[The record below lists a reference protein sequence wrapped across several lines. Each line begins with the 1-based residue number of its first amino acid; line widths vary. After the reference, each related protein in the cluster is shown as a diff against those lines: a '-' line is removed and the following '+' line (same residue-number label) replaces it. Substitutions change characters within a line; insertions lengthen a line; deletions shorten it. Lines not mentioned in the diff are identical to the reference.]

1 MRAVRVN
8 KVKEQA
14 SAVFQGRTLPWLLL
28 MPSLLIL
35 LVYLYY
41 PVIQSFVL
49 SLYRS
54 NLFLGTQSFI
64 GLENFRN
71 IFGGVLAPV
80 FRQVFFQ
87 TLLFSTVVVVC
98 GLAVSMGLALL
109 ANRKIRGAR
118 VYRLLLIWPFAL
130 SPAVAGTIFLFML
143 NPEVGVVNQLLN
155 ALAGIK
161 PRWLD
166 NPVLAFLVVSGVAVW
181 KNLGYN
187 IVFYLAALQNVPG
200 ELSEAAQIDGASRAQ
215 RFWHITFPMLGPMTF
230 FLVFTNLVYSFFDT
244 FGLIDILTAGGPLGT
259 APFDNAGITSTLI
272 YRIYQDG
279 FGGAANLGFAAA
291 ESVILLMLVALVT
304 LLQFRFGGRRVYYGG
319 A

>member
-1 MRAVRVN
+1 MRATRAKRVRAS
-8 KVKEQA
+8 A
-14 SAVFQGRTLPWLLL
+14 SAVFQGWRLPWLLL
-28 MPSLLIL
+28 VPSLLIL
-35 LVYLYY
+35 LVFLYY

-71 IFGGVLAPV
+71 ILGGVLAPI
-80 FRQVFFQ
+80 FRQVFLQ
-87 TLLFSTVVVVC
+87 TLLFSAVVVIG
-98 GLAVSMGLALL
+98 GLAVSMALALL

-166 NPVLAFLVVSGVAVW
+166 NPALAFLVVSGVAIW

-187 IVFYLAALQNVPG
+187 IVFYLAALQNVPS
-200 ELSEAAQIDGASRAQ
+200 ELSEAAQIDGANRLQ
-215 RFWHITFPMLGPMTF
+215 KLRYITLPMLGPMTF

-244 FGLIDILTAGGPLGT
+244 FGLIDILTAGGPIGT
-259 APFDNAGITSTLI
+259 APFNNAGVTSTLI
-272 YRIYQDG
+272 YKIYQDG

-291 ESVILLMLVALVT
+291 QSVILLMLVVLVT
-304 LLQFRFGGRRVYYGG
+304 LLQFRFGGRRIYYGG